1 MAKPLI
7 SLASWTAKYLPAPVV
22 REIYRI
28 PWIAKPLRGVLNR
41 AAPQGSTEV
50 TIAAGPAAGSQMY
63 LNLQSEK
70 DYWLGTY
77 EIDLSKA
84 LVDLGKPGM
93 VAYDL
98 GANIGYI
105 SLIMAIIV
113 GARGQVFAFEALPE
127 NLERLKHNIA
137 INDLGDRVRI
147 IPKAVCDQNEE
158 LTFLVG
164 PSGGTGKATGSAG
177 RIDLVYSEQIKVSGV
192 TLDTFIFEQD
202 HPEPDLIKLD
212 IEGGE
217 VLALPKMQGTLSRS
231 KPIVLMELHGPEAI
245 DVAWDILRAHRYRIC
260 RMTNGYPVIT
270 SKDEIDWKAYVIAL
284 PEKE

>member
-1 MAKPLI
+1 MAKPLL
-7 SLASWTAKYLPAPVV
+7 SLASWIAKYLPVPVF
-22 REIYRI
+22 RDIYRI
-28 PWIAKPLRGVLNR
+28 PWIAKPLRRILNR
-41 AAPQGSTEV
+41 AAPKGYTEV
-50 TIAAGPAAGSQMY
+50 TIAAGPAAGCQMY

-84 LVDLGKPGM
+84 LVEWGKPGM

-105 SLIMAIIV
+105 SLIMAITV
-113 GARGQVFAFEALPE
+113 GAGGQVFAFEALPE

-137 INDLGDRVRI
+137 INNLGDRVKTV
-147 IPKAVCDQNEE
+147 PKAVSDQNEE

-164 PSGGTGKATGSAG
+164 PSGGTGKAVGSAG
-177 RIDLVYSEQIKVSGV
+177 RIDLVYSEQIKVPGT
-192 TLDTFIFEQD
+192 TLDTFIFEEG
-202 HPEPDLIKLD
+202 HPAPDLIKLD

-217 VLALPKMQGTLSRS
+217 VLALPKMQGTLSQS

-245 DVAWDILRAHRYRIC
+245 DVAWDIFRDHHYRIC
-260 RMTNGYPVIT
+260 RMANGYPIIN
-270 SKDEIDWKAYVIAL
+270 SKDEIDWKAYIIAL
-284 PEKE
+284 PEQE